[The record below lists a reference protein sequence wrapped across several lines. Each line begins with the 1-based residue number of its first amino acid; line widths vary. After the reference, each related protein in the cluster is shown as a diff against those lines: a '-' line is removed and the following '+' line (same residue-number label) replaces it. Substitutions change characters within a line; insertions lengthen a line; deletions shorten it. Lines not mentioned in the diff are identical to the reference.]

1 MNICCGSP
9 LEKEKLEFEKIEVK
23 VESGIYEFDNED
35 GVFKYKNAKKIKED
49 ENEKEKLINELE
61 QLDKEKEN
69 YEEKIKELD
78 LKIKNIEKILL
89 MDMKENQYIRI
100 IGQKTEENRRKD
112 S

>member
-61 QLDKEKEN
+61 ELDKEKEN
-69 YEEKIKELD
+69 
-78 LKIKNIEKILL
+78 
-89 MDMKENQYIRI
+89 
-100 IGQKTEENRRKD
+100 
-112 S
+112 